1 MIAHL
6 LEDGLNT
13 SGVWQVNL
21 EFRTLL
27 VFAGLRR
34 AFVCEH
40 SAAVGDTHPNQFAVL
55 AERALRVVEQGIRFQ
70 RARFCGM
77 KTKLAQPSPDFS
89 KLAVQTVCFKDA
101 KHGCQARAVDSRSK
115 VRHIPAAVPHLREV
129 VPPIIEILP
138 RIAVELVITQQR
150 DTCKPSS
157 RQSFVSP
164 SSW

>member
-27 VFAGLRR
+27 VFAALRR

-89 KLAVQTVCFKDA
+89 KLAGQAELDFDFDLQSDTLIHQEGKCQTAPTSGLAIALGWPQDIGFSGA
-101 KHGCQARAVDSRSK
+101 SPGCQK
-115 VRHIPAAVPHLREV
+115 CL
-129 VPPIIEILP
+129 
-138 RIAVELVITQQR
+138 
-150 DTCKPSS
+150 
-157 RQSFVSP
+157 
-164 SSW
+164 